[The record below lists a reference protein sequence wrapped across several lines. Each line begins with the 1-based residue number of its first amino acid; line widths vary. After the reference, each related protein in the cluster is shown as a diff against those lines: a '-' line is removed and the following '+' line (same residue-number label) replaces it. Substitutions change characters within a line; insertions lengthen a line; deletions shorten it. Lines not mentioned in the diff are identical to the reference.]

1 MNREPLDMSGRKQW
15 FSALSGIEG
24 RVQRFLCQGLLAF
37 LAVLLLAVLPLIG
50 PIAASESP
58 DPELRQLL
66 QEAVLADVGFDDR
79 FDAEVWLLDM
89 SNRLEPFVEDTKTR
103 IALLKRLHYEA
114 TRAGL
119 PPELVLAVIE
129 VESRF
134 DQYAIS
140 VSGARGLMQI
150 MPFWLDEIGI
160 SDNNLFLM
168 RTNLRMGCTILR
180 YYLDLESGDLRRAL
194 ARYNGSL
201 GKYSYPD
208 KVIAALNSR
217 WFKQ

>member
-1 MNREPLDMSGRKQW
+1 MSFKLTRLGLT
-15 FSALSGIEG
+15 S
-24 RVQRFLCQGLLAF
+24 LLAM
-37 LAVLLLAVLPLIG
+37 LI
-50 PIAASESP
+50 IAAADASTSTPE
-58 DPELRQLL
+58 PELRELL
-66 QEAVLADVGFDDR
+66 QEAISSDSGFEDR

-89 SNRLEPFVEDTKTR
+89 SQRLAPFIEDPEAR
-103 IALLKRLHYEA
+103 LSLLKRLHYEA
-114 TRAGL
+114 TRVNL

-134 DQYAIS
+134 DRFAIS

-160 SDNNLFLM
+160 SDTNLFHV

-180 YYLDLESGDLRRAL
+180 YYMDMESNDLMRAL
-194 ARYNGSL
+194 ARYNGTL
-201 GKYSYPD
+201 GKQDYPI
-208 KVIAALNSR
+208 KIIGALNQR

>member
-1 MNREPLDMSGRKQW
+1 MNREPRDISDRNQW
-15 FSALSGIEG
+15 FSILFDINGL
-24 RVQRFLCQGLLAF
+24 VQRFLYQRIVPLLAAISLTGLL
-37 LAVLLLAVLPLIG
+37 LTGPLV
-50 PIAASESP
+50 ASEP
-58 DPELRQLL
+58 LDPELRRLL
-66 QEAVLADVGFDDR
+66 QEAVLADVGFEDR

-89 SNRLEPFVEDTKTR
+89 SNRLEAFVENPKDR

-114 TRAGL
+114 TRVGL
-119 PPELVLAVIE
+119 APELVLAVIE

-160 SDNNLFLM
+160 SDNNLFLI

-180 YYLDLESGDLRRAL
+180 YYLDLESGDLTRAL

-201 GKYSYPD
+201 GKYRYPN

>member
-1 MNREPLDMSGRKQW
+1 MRNTALFAILSLAGWLLVSPLY
-15 FSALSGIEG
+15 
-24 RVQRFLCQGLLAF
+24 
-37 LAVLLLAVLPLIG
+37 
-50 PIAASESP
+50 ASEP
-58 DPELRQLL
+58 HDPELRQLL
-66 QEAVLADVGFDDR
+66 QEAIMADVGFNDR

-89 SNRLEPFVEDTKTR
+89 SNRLEPFVEGTKTR
-103 IALLKRLHYEA
+103 IELLKQLHYEA
-114 TRAGL
+114 TRVNLA
-119 PPELVLAVIE
+119 PELVLALIE

-134 DQYAIS
+134 DQFAIS

-160 SDNNLFLM
+160 SDDNLFRM

-180 YYLDLESGDLRRAL
+180 YYLDMESGNLTRAL

-201 GKYSYPD
+201 GKNTYPN
-208 KVIAALNSR
+208 KVLTALNAR